1 MATTSE
7 VEQAYV
13 DLSRV
18 EAEGM
23 VVSMTIEIGFLIVT
37 VVTGRETRSL
47 DVMMPEVIG
56 VVLTMIDHVV
66 VIEVY
71 REDRRPLLLVVAAAV
86 PEAMTIP

>member
-13 DLSRV
+13 DLSRA

-23 VVSMTIEIGFLIVT
+23 AVFMMIETGFLIVT
-37 VVTGRETRSL
+37 VVTGRETRLS

-71 REDRRPLLLVVAAAV
+71 HEDRRPLLLVVAAAV